1 MEKYALSVAQEQ
13 AQEILKKAFPEVNTN
28 RVQVF
33 YPPAEI
39 EADLSIPLFGVAK
52 ELKQNPMKLAED
64 VASKSDC
71 VGTLFSKIT
80 AEKGYVNFVFDREK
94 INKQVFNDYLSF
106 AEEYG
111 ISDIGKDKKVVIDYS
126 SPNIAKPFSIGHLRT
141 TVLGQSLCNIFRFA
155 GYEVIAENHIGDWG
169 TQFGKLIYA
178 YKQWGNKEDIEASP
192 IKALLELYVRF
203 HKEAESVS
211 GGNPEIENEARKWF
225 KKLEEKDAEATEIWK
240 WFKDVSLKEFERIY
254 KILGVKFDD
263 IIGESFYN
271 DMLKGIVVEA
281 LDKKVA
287 EWEEIVSTE
296 QLEENFPQKSKL
308 VLIKLDNYGIRQP
321 LLLQKSDGTSLYA
334 TRELAAI
341 KHRMEKWNPEQVIY
355 VVGAEQK
362 LHFQQCFKAA
372 ELLGYNVKCVHI
384 WFGLIRMA
392 DGKMST
398 REGRVI
404 FLEDVLNEA
413 IQRAK
418 NIVAERDMSEEEKE
432 KTAQIIGIGAIKY
445 TDLSQDRV
453 KDVVFDWD
461 KMLSLD
467 GDSAPYIQ
475 YVYTRVKS
483 ILRKADFDSA
493 TKLNLRPELL
503 VEKEETD
510 IIKRISHFPEI
521 INQALENYEP
531 HRIAN
536 YLFDFAQSF
545 NRLYAN
551 VSILKAENEELR
563 NIRLVLID
571 IARCII
577 KRGLGLLGID
587 APEKM

>member
-13 AQEILKKAFPEVNTN
+13 AQEILIKAFPDIDINKL
-28 RVQVF
+28 QVF
-33 YPPAEI
+33 YPPVEI

-52 ELKQNPMKLAED
+52 ELKQNPMKLAEE
-64 VASKSDC
+64 VANKSDC
-71 VGTLFSKIT
+71 AGTLFSKIT

-111 ISDIGKDKKVVIDYS
+111 VSEIGKDKTVVIDYS

-141 TVLGQSLCNIFRFA
+141 TVLGQALCNIFRFA
-155 GYEVIAENHIGDWG
+155 GYKVIAENHIGDWG

-203 HKEAESVS
+203 HKEAEST
-211 GGNPEIENEARKWF
+211 PEIENEARKWF
-225 KKLEEKDAEATEIWK
+225 KKLEEKDEEATKVWE

-271 DMLKGIVVEA
+271 DMLKGIVTEA

-287 EWEEIVSTE
+287 EWEEITPPE
-296 QLEENFPQKSKL
+296 QLEENFPQKNKL

-341 KHRMEKWNPEQVIY
+341 KHRMEKWNPERVIY

-362 LHFQQCFKAA
+362 LHFQQCFKAS

-418 NIVAERDMSEEEKE
+418 DIIAERDLTEQEKE
-432 KTAQIIGIGAIKY
+432 TVARIVGIGAIKY
-445 TDLSQDRV
+445 VDLSQDRV
-453 KDVVFDWD
+453 KDVVFDWN

-483 ILRKADFDSA
+483 ILRKADFDGA
-493 TKLNLRPELL
+493 TKLNLKPELL
-503 VEKEETD
+503 VEKEEVD
-510 IIKRISHFPEI
+510 IIKRISHFPEV

-551 VSILKAENEELR
+551 VSILKAETEELR
-563 NIRLVLID
+563 NSRLALID
-571 IARCII
+571 IVRYII
-577 KRGLGLLGID
+577 KRGLALLGID
-587 APEKM
+587 SPEKM

>member
-13 AQEILKKAFPEVNTN
+13 AQEILKKVFPDININ
-28 RVQVF
+28 KVQVF

-71 VGTLFSKIT
+71 SGTLFSEIK
-80 AEKGYVNFVFDREK
+80 AEKGYVNFVFDREQ
-94 INKQVFNDYLSF
+94 INKQVFKDYLSF
-106 AEEYG
+106 GEEYG
-111 ISDIGKDKKVVIDYS
+111 VSDIGKDKTVVIDYS

-141 TVLGQSLCNIFRFA
+141 TVLGQALCNIFRFS
-155 GYEVIAENHIGDWG
+155 GYKVIAENHIGDWG

-178 YKQWGNKEDIEASP
+178 YKQWGNKEDIEKTP

-203 HKEAESVS
+203 HKEAETT
-211 GGNPEIENEARKWF
+211 PEIENEARKWF
-225 KKLEEKDAEATEIWK
+225 KKLEEKDEEATEIWE

-271 DMLKGIVVEA
+271 DMLKGIVTEA
-281 LDKKVA
+281 LDKKIA
-287 EWEEIVSTE
+287 EWEETVSTE

-308 VLIKLDNYGIRQP
+308 VLIKLDKYGIRQP

-341 KHRMEKWNPEQVIY
+341 KHRMEKWHPEQVIY

-362 LHFQQCFKAA
+362 LHFQQCFKAS

-418 NIVAERDMSEEEKE
+418 NIVAERDMPEEEKE

-483 ILRKADFDSA
+483 ILRKVDFEGIR
-493 TKLNLRPELL
+493 KLEVKPELL
-503 VEKEETD
+503 VEKEEVD

-521 INQALENYEP
+521 IKQALENYEP

-545 NRLYAN
+545 NRLYGN
-551 VSILKAENEELR
+551 VSILKAETEELR
-563 NIRLVLID
+563 NARLALID
-571 IARCII
+571 IVRCII
-577 KRGLGLLGID
+577 KRGLALLGID
-587 APEKM
+587 SPEKM